1 VNAYWRSVGP
11 AAQQH
16 LAQQLG
22 QILRGLEQL
31 FLAVGDQLQLAMPA
45 RLDDGQDAVD
55 RPSQPPGQPKP
66 ALLV

>member
-11 AAQQH
+11 AARQH

-22 QILRGLEQL
+22 QILRGLDQL

-45 RLDDGQDAVD
+45 RLDDGQHTVQRFAQ
-55 RPSQPPGQPKP
+55 SACQ
-66 ALLV
+66 A